1 MFMRF
6 DTAFNQTRKLKK
18 LEYKSYT
25 KKYTISSSSVVLKSP
40 YATVALTDL
49 FIY

>member
-18 LEYKSYT
+18 LQYMRKNQPL
-25 KKYTISSSSVVLKSP
+25 VRHL
-40 YATVALTDL
+40 L
-49 FIY
+49 F